1 MAESSSTVRAG
12 VKDRLRTGLSLHH
25 GFEHSLAWLKAN
37 SEAIDRLNVFPV
49 PDGDTGTNMVLTLQ
63 AALDE
68 VESRKALTASDVAA
82 AAARGSLMGARG
94 NSGVILSQIIAG
106 LANGLAGLDEF
117 SAEDFA
123 RGLASAY
130 EVAYASVTEP
140 VEGTILT
147 VARHAGTAAVDATR
161 RGDETVDGVIT
172 AAVKAAERSVEDTPN
187 RLAVLKEAG
196 VVDAGGQGLFII
208 LDGFLKFSRGEEIAV
223 EANVERAE
231 MVFAAYAD
239 EHAADEQGYC
249 TQFIIEGDAL
259 DVPAVREFID
269 AATDSTIVV
278 GDAAMIR
285 VHCHTET
292 PGDMLNYA
300 VGFGELSHI
309 SIENMQLQQADHFEK
324 VESADPDT
332 VAPRADPDTVAP
344 RADFVAVA
352 PGPGFA
358 EIFHSLGAAIVEGGQ
373 TMNPSTAQ
381 ILEAI
386 ESCPGDAVVVLPN
399 NSNIVMASRQAAEAS
414 PKTVRVIETRTVPQ
428 GVAAALTF
436 NPTADFDRNCETMQ
450 IAAGEPTVLEVTRA
464 TRDAEI
470 DGVRTVAGQHIGL
483 LDDQLVTAEGSA
495 VAVVRDLA
503 ERAGD
508 VDVDV
513 ITIYLGADLSEA
525 DAGDVVQTLETA
537 FPDAEIDLE
546 SGGQAH
552 YDYIIS
558 LE

>member
-1 MAESSSTVRAG
+1 MAESQSNPGTGVRE
-12 VKDRLRTGLSLHH
+12 RLRTGIGLHQ
-25 GFEHSLAWLKAN
+25 GLEHSLAWLKAN

-63 AALDE
+63 AAIDE
-68 VESRKALTASDVAA
+68 IESRKALTACDVAA

-147 VARHAGTAAVDATR
+147 VARHAGTAAVNATR
-161 RGDETVDGVIT
+161 NGDETVDGVIT

-208 LDGFLKFSRGEEIAV
+208 LDGFLRYSRGEAIAV

-249 TQFIIEGDAL
+249 TQFIIEGETL
-259 DVPAVREFID
+259 DVPTIREFID

-324 VESADPDT
+324 IEAVDPD
-332 VAPRADPDTVAP
+332 AVAP

-352 PGPGFA
+352 PGAGLA

-386 ESCPGDAVVVLPN
+386 ASCPGDAVVVLPN
-399 NSNIVMASRQAAEAS
+399 NSNIVMASLQAADAS

-428 GVAAALTF
+428 GVAAALSF
-436 NPTADFDRNCETMQ
+436 NARVDFDSNCEAMQ
-450 IAAGEPTVLEVTRA
+450 IAAGAPTVLEVTRA

-470 DGVRTVAGQHIGL
+470 DGVRTVTGQHIGL
-483 LDDQLVTAEGSA
+483 LDDQLVTTDDSA
-495 VAVVRDLA
+495 VAVVADLA
-503 ERAGD
+503 GRAGD

-513 ITIYLGADLSEA
+513 ITVYLGADISEA
-525 DAGDVVQTLETA
+525 DADDVVQTLATA

-546 SGGQAH
+546 IGGQAH

>member
-1 MAESSSTVRAG
+1 MPESRENVNPRVA
-12 VKDRLRTGLSLHH
+12 DRLRTGLSLHH

-37 SEAIDRLNVFPV
+37 AEAVDRLNVFPV

-68 VESRKALTASDVAA
+68 IESRKAITTTEVAS
-82 AAARGSLMGARG
+82 AAARGALMGARG
-94 NSGVILSQIIAG
+94 NSGVILSQIIGG
-106 LANGLAGLDEF
+106 LARGLDGLDEF

-123 RGLASAY
+123 RGLDNAY
-130 EVAYASVTEP
+130 KVAYASVSEP

-147 VARHAGTAAVDATR
+147 VARHAGAAAIDASR
-161 RGDETVDGVIT
+161 LGNGTVDGVIA

-231 MVFAAYAD
+231 QVFAAYAE
-239 EHAADEQGYC
+239 EHAADAQGYC
-249 TQFIIEGDAL
+249 TQFIIEGSGL
-259 DVPAVREFID
+259 DMPAIREFIE
-269 AATDSTIVV
+269 AATESTIVV
-278 GDAAMIR
+278 GDSEMIR
-285 VHCHTET
+285 VHCHTEI

-300 VGFGELSHI
+300 VGHGELSHI
-309 SIENMQLQQADHFEK
+309 SIENMQFQQARHFEK
-324 VESADPDT
+324 VDA
-332 VAPRADPDTVAP
+332 VDPDTVAP

-358 EIFHSLGAAIVEGGQ
+358 RIFDSLGAAVVEGGQ

-386 ESCPGDAVVVLPN
+386 ASCAGDEVIVLPN

-414 PKTVRVIETRTVPQ
+414 PKTVRVIETVTVPQ
-428 GVAAALTF
+428 GVSAALTF
-436 NPTADFDRNCETMQ
+436 NPMSDFETNCETMQ
-450 IAAGEPTVLEVTRA
+450 IAAGEPVVLQVTRA

-470 DGVRTVAGQHIGL
+470 DGVRTLTGQYIGL
-483 LDDQLVTAEGSA
+483 LDDRLTTAADSA
-495 VAVVRDLA
+495 TAVVSELA
-503 ERAGD
+503 IRAGD
-508 VDVDV
+508 IEVEI
-513 ITIYLGADLSEA
+513 ITIYLGADLTEDA
-525 DAGDVVQTLETA
+525 AGDVTAALQSA
-537 FPDAEIDLE
+537 FPDAEIDIV

>member
-1 MAESSSTVRAG
+1 MVESGSNVRTG
-12 VKDRLRTGLSLHH
+12 VSDRLRTGLSLHH

-68 VESRKALTASDVAA
+68 IESRKALTASDVAA

-106 LANGLAGLDEF
+106 LANGLEGLDEF

-161 RGDETVDGVIT
+161 NGDETVDGVIT

-196 VVDAGGQGLFII
+196 VVDAGGQGLSII

-249 TQFIIEGDAL
+249 TQFIIEGETL
-259 DVPAVREFID
+259 DVPAIREFIA

-300 VGFGELSHI
+300 GGFGELSHI
-309 SIENMQLQQADHFEK
+309 SIENMQLQQAEHFEK
-324 VESADPDT
+324 IES
-332 VAPRADPDTVAP
+332 ADPDTVAP

-358 EIFHSLGAAIVEGGQ
+358 AIFDSLGAAIVEGGQ

-386 ESCPGDAVVVLPN
+386 ASCPGDAAVVLPN
-399 NSNIVMASRQAAEAS
+399 NSNIIMASRQAAEAS

-436 NPTADFDRNCETMQ
+436 NPTADFDSNCETMQ

-470 DGVRTVAGQHIGL
+470 DGVRTVTGQHIGL
-483 LDDQLVTAEGSA
+483 LDDQLVTADDSA
-495 VAVVRDLA
+495 VAVVADLA
-503 ERAGD
+503 GRAAD
-508 VDVDV
+508 VDVDI
-513 ITIYLGADLSEA
+513 ITIYLGADISE
-525 DAGDVVQTLETA
+525 DGAGDVVQTLETA
-537 FPDAEIDLE
+537 FPDAEIDLV
-546 SGGQAH
+546 SGGQTH